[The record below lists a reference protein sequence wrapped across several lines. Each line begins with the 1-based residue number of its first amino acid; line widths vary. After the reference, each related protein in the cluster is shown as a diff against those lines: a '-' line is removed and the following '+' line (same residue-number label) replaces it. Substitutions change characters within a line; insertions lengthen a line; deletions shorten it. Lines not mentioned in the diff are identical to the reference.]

1 MPGGCRVPVGR
12 SLVLGSST
20 EQRPLG
26 SERVVS
32 VRYECEVKI
41 LTIQGQ
47 KGGCWNNPVYRPAI
61 ASISQSLLLIMT
73 IIPQFSLEDRGEEAS
88 GDANSEGQ
96 KDKKPY
102 DRREEHANTELTA
115 TRHMA

>member
-1 MPGGCRVPVGR
+1 MGR

-73 IIPQFSLEDRGEEAS
+73 IIPQFSLEERGEEAS

-102 DRREEHANTELTA
+102 DRREEHTNTELTA